1 MCTATRTDRCT
12 PAIKNTQD
20 YTQRYAGQEKGTY
33 ANSRAARSGQ
43 MHTSQEQHT
52 CGAHGRALSGLRG
65 DTQTYILICAFPL
78 ITAFSLTFSSS
89 PIPGVS
95 HVPYFHHGRRPC
107 GPAALQKSEV
117 LAKTHVP
124 FQNPVMCYNIAQS
137 RVLYLSSDC
146 HFSYISVIQLMYRGL
161 GKRTLGDPAE
171 LSSDSRLNLSRL
183 SPRLKRHAHKHAS
196 ATGPQRRV
204 GGGVGWWAGVG
215 VRGAGG

>member
-1 MCTATRTDRCT
+1 MQTVGPRSAGRCT
-12 PAIKNTQD
+12 RPKNNTPAAHT
-20 YTQRYAGQEKGTY
+20 AEH
-33 ANSRAARSGQ
+33 RAACAETHRPTFLSARFLSSLPSHSHSLPLQ
-43 MHTSQEQHT
+43 FQASVTSHISIT
-52 CGAHGRALSGLRG
+52 GDGLVAPRLSK
-65 DTQTYILICAFPL
+65 
-78 ITAFSLTFSSS
+78 S
-89 PIPGVS
+89 PKR
-95 HVPYFHHGRRPC
+95 F
-107 GPAALQKSEV
+107 V
-117 LAKTHVP
+117 LAKTHVL
-124 FQNPVMCYNIAQS
+124 FQNPVMCYNVAQS